1 MVLKFMAWIFGLGG
15 NKLEGKVNKI
25 DKDIKKL
32 LGEVENDPFGQDKK
46 KEEYMKL
53 IEKILEEIEDYKKS
67 LHKLYGSR
75 PNDFPELEMIKDLL
89 RYYYEKLEAYKKGH
103 TIRIY
108 PHQLKAWLQSVQTN
122 WNNHKIK
129 FQYK

>member
-1 MVLKFMAWIFGLGG
+1 MAWIFGLGG